1 MGVDIKQPFLSS
13 ISGSLGSIGPVTVA
27 GSLGAIGPVSLA
39 GLPDIHIFVEKLP
52 KIQLG
57 IDPVTLTLNPVDV
70 NLRLKEFP
78 SIRGHLPA
86 DFCVGLSFLGIEL
99 LSVRLCGE
107 AQIITEPYVPNPCE
121 TCITVTPTPNPVPV
135 PVPGVNPVVAQTG

>member
-1 MGVDIKQPFLSS
+1 MGVTIPTNYHVSGPGSGPIPADIS
-13 ISGSLGSIGPVTVA
+13 
-27 GSLGAIGPVSLA
+27 GSLGAIGPVTVA
-39 GLPDIHIFVEKLP
+39 GIPSTFDINIDKLPDVHIDIDKIP

-57 IDPVTLTLNPVDV
+57 LDPVTINPLDLN
-70 NLRLKEFP
+70 LSIKQIP

-86 DFCVGLSFLGIEL
+86 DFCIGLAMMGMEL

-121 TCITVTPTPNPVPV
+121 RCLGTTRSDD
-135 PVPGVNPVVAQTG
+135 VAGNG

>member
-1 MGVDIKQPFLSS
+1 MASDARELLQSQIDVDRGQRERNGIDSKLNLGEFL
-13 ISGSLGSIGPVTVA
+13 
-27 GSLGAIGPVSLA
+27 
-39 GLPDIHIFVEKLP
+39 DIHIYVEKLP

-57 IDPVTLTLNPVDV
+57 IDPVTLTLTPVDV

-121 TCITVTPTPNPVPV
+121 TCITVTPTPNPAPV